1 MESWQSGYCNGLLIR
16 AVRAAHRFESC
27 TLRHSRGDDFKSSP
41 LFLFGAFMNII
52 LFDKSDVTSPGLLQ
66 FSDYR
71 FEHIRTVLKKA
82 PDEKIR
88 VGERNGLLGTAIVV
102 EINDTSVLLK
112 YELTDEAPDSLPI
125 TLVVALPRPKSFRK
139 LLHTATVMGV
149 KEIHVI
155 KSWRVDKSYWS
166 SPAVS
171 EKGIETVISEG
182 LMQTRDTVSPEVHF
196 HRAFKPFV
204 EDSLPSLMEN
214 RTTHLFHPCK
224 EVTGFEIEREKQ
236 YLFIIGPEGGF
247 IEYEVELMQSQG
259 AKLTSL
265 GARIQRVEQAIA
277 SVLGYSSISLL

>member
-1 MESWQSGYCNGLLIR
+1 
-16 AVRAAHRFESC
+16 
-27 TLRHSRGDDFKSSP
+27 
-41 LFLFGAFMNII
+41 MNII
-52 LFDKSDVTSPGLLQ
+52 LFDQSDVTSPGLLH

-88 VGERNGLLGTAIVV
+88 VGERDGLLGTATVV
-102 EINDTSVLLK
+102 AINDTSVQLK
-112 YELTDEAPDSLPI
+112 YELTDRAPKALPI
-125 TLVVALPRPKSFRK
+125 TLVVALPRPKSFKK

-171 EKGIETVISEG
+171 EKGIEAVVSEG
-182 LMQTRDTVSPEVHF
+182 LMQTRDTISPAVHF

-204 EDSLPSLMEN
+204 EDALPSLMEN
-214 RTTHLFHPCK
+214 KITHLFHPCEEKSRLQIEGDK
-224 EVTGFEIEREKQ
+224 E

-247 IEYEVELMQSQG
+247 IEYEVKLIESQG
-259 AKLTSL
+259 ATLTSL
-265 GARIQRVEQAIA
+265 GSRIQRVEQAIA